1 MKKNRYPKAGTRVV
15 FSISIVLVASL
26 LLSSFTPVIAQ
37 EGGNTSGDTTEE
49 QSYEIQL
56 KSRQFV
62 PPASVDIAEL
72 AESEGMRPTLEEEQP
87 STHIFIQLNQ
97 IPSEDERAM
106 LLEQGIHLL
115 EYIPDNA
122 WTASISGFASQTIP
136 SANVE
141 VSSMIRW
148 AGAIQPNDKI
158 DGDGYL
164 AVVNAQQEYFT
175 FSVSF
180 FSDVSLEFAQQI
192 LLASGADILTE
203 IAVSNR
209 FEVSM
214 PVERVNELAVYDS
227 VEWIEPVWT
236 LAEENDGIRSRTGVN
251 TLWSA
256 PYNLTGAN
264 VDLGMWDGGKV
275 GTHTDY
281 SARLT
286 VVDTS
291 ASVSGHASHVAGTM
305 AGSGAGSAGSGGTA
319 NQWAGMAPGAD
330 IFSYY
335 WDNDITDY
343 NDAINTRGIELSQ
356 NSWGYGVDE
365 AVYNNCSTYGDYFSA
380 SRDYDRIITGVLY
393 PADKINIVFSA
404 GNERNDGDC
413 GMSNTAPY
421 INYGNVTGPGGTAK
435 NVITVGA
442 TNSNDDS
449 MTTFSSWGP
458 VDDGR
463 LKPEVVAP
471 GCQSNGD
478 FAITSTGSSSGY
490 TTMCGTSMAA
500 PAVSGISA
508 LLIQQYRAS
517 NSNVDPLPSTIKA
530 LLIHGADDLNDSTS
544 YYNPGPD
551 YASGYGRVNAVTSA
565 DLIRNQNVLQGSVT
579 NGANQTYNIS
589 VTSSGTPIKVTLV
602 WDDVAASALANP
614 TLVNNLDLWL
624 VAPNGSTIHRPWI
637 LNSASPANNA
647 TTGID
652 NVNNV
657 EQVVVNSPAIGTWQV
672 VVRGATV
679 TTSSQSFS
687 LIRTFAGGSTNKAP
701 FDFNGDGKTDVSI
714 FRPSNGVWYIKNQF
728 YTTHGMNGDIPVPG
742 DYNGDDKTD
751 VAVFRPSNGVWYVK
765 NQFYTTYG
773 MNGDIPVPGDYNGD
787 GKTDVAVFRPSNGV
801 WYVKNQFYTTY
812 GMNGDIPVPGDYNG
826 DGKTDVAVFRPSNG
840 VWYIRNQ
847 FYTTHGM
854 NGDIPVSGDYNGDG
868 KTDVA
873 VFRPSNGVWYVKN
886 QFYTTHGMNGD
897 IPVPGDYNG
906 DGKTDVAVFRPS
918 NGVWYVKNQ
927 FYTTYG
933 MNGDFPLPA
942 LWTGQTTTAPLYF
955 VLTWGSSPSDLDSHL
970 WLPPATPYHVYFARR
985 GSQTAFPF
993 ASLDRDDV
1001 NGYGPETIGILS
1013 YYAGTYKYAVYQYS
1027 SSGTLSASGAQV
1039 RVYRYGALI
1048 QTYNVPSGT
1057 GRWWYVLDVNGSSG
1071 AITPRNYLTSTQP
1084 GTYNSGA
1091 AGAAEDGP
1099 MAWPPK

>member
-1 MKKNRYPKAGTRVV
+1 MKKNQVLKTRR
-15 FSISIVLVASL
+15 FIFLSMSIMLILSL
-26 LLSSFTPVIAQ
+26 FLSSSNPVFAQ
-37 EGGNTSGDTTEE
+37 DGSDTSGDAADE

-62 PPASVDIAEL
+62 PPAGVVIAEL
-72 AESEGMRPTLEEEQP
+72 AEIEGRRPALEEKIP
-87 STHIFIQLNQ
+87 STHILIQFNQ

-106 LLEQGIHLL
+106 LLEQGIQLL

-122 WTASISGFASQTIP
+122 WTASVSGFASQTVP
-136 SANVE
+136 STTAE

-148 AGAIQPNDKI
+148 AGAIQPTDKI

-164 AVVNAQQEYFT
+164 AVMNSQQEYFN

-180 FSDVSLEFAQQI
+180 FPDVSLEFAQQI

-214 PVERVNELAVYDS
+214 PVEQVNELAAYDS

-236 LAEENDGIRSRTGVN
+236 LTEENDGIRSRTGVN

-256 PYNLTGAN
+256 PYSLTGTN

-286 VVDTS
+286 VVDTG

-305 AGSGAGSAGSGGTA
+305 AGSGAGSVGSGGTA

-356 NSWGYGVDE
+356 NSWGYTVDE
-365 AVYNNCSTYGDYFSA
+365 TVYNNCSQYGDYFSA

-421 INYGNVTGPGGTAK
+421 INYGNITGPGGTAK

-463 LKPEVVAP
+463 LKPEIVAP
-471 GCQSNGD
+471 GCQSSGD
-478 FAITSTGSSSGY
+478 FTITSTGSSSGY
-490 TTMCGTSMAA
+490 TGMCGTSMAA

-517 NSNVDPLPSTIKA
+517 NSNVDPLPSTVKA
-530 LLIHGADDLNDSTS
+530 LLIHGADDLDDSTS

-565 DLIRNQNVLQGSVT
+565 NLIRNQNVLQGSVT
-579 NGANQTYNIS
+579 NGASQTYNIS
-589 VTSSGTPIKVTLV
+589 VTSSGTPLKVTLV

-637 LNSASPANNA
+637 LNPASPANNA

-652 NVNNV
+652 NRNNV
-657 EQVVVNSPAIGTWQV
+657 EQVVVNSPAVGTWQV

-687 LIRTFAGGSTNKAP
+687 LVRTFAGSSANKAP
-701 FDFNGDGKTDVSI
+701 FDFNGDGKTDV
-714 FRPSNGVWYIKNQF
+714 
-728 YTTHGMNGDIPVPG
+728 
-742 DYNGDDKTD
+742 
-751 VAVFRPSNGVWYVK
+751 AVFRPSQGRWWVK
-765 NQFYTTYG
+765 DQFSVVYG

-787 GKTDVAVFRPSNGV
+787 GKTDIAVFRPSTGR
-801 WYVKNQFYTTY
+801 WWVKDQFSVAY
-812 GMNGDIPVPGDYNG
+812 GMNGDTPVPGDYNG
-826 DGKTDVAVFRPSNG
+826 DGKTDVAVFRPSQG
-840 VWYIRNQ
+840 RWWVKDQ
-847 FYTTHGM
+847 FSVVYGM
-854 NGDIPVSGDYNGDG
+854 NGDIPIPGDYNGNG

-873 VFRPSNGVWYVKN
+873 VFRPSQGRWWVKD
-886 QFYTTHGMNGD
+886 QFS
-897 IPVPGDYNG
+897 
-906 DGKTDVAVFRPS
+906 VA
-918 NGVWYVKNQ
+918 
-927 FYTTYG
+927 YG

-993 ASLDRDDV
+993 ASLDRDDTTS
-1001 NGYGPETIGILS
+1001 YGPETIGILS

-1084 GTYNSGA
+1084 GTYSSEA
-1091 AGAAEDGP
+1091 AGAVEDGP
-1099 MAWPPK
+1099 EAWPPK